1 MEFVVGI
8 LLLLTFFGLAYYC
21 IKGHNLMIG
30 FLMLRR
36 TPMPYLVA
44 GMRKIHFP
52 QRLIVAVSVTLRYGH
67 SMSSLLYLKLG

>member
-30 FLMLRR
+30 FLIITILW
-36 TPMPYLVA
+36 TVLS
-44 GMRKIHFP
+44 F
-52 QRLIVAVSVTLRYGH
+52 
-67 SMSSLLYLKLG
+67 LGAAFASP